1 MLRQL
6 KPRPRGLS
14 DEELFAGLLTAEPQV
29 FDHLYET
36 TYPMVRRTL
45 TERSCPPQEAED
57 LFQEALVALWQNA
70 RDGKYVLRPG
80 TRLSTY
86 LTHLCVNRWIDRT
99 RKVAFRRT
107 ESHEVVPER
116 GDANVTDE
124 DPEYVLRELRHAR
137 LDEAFAQLGAACQE
151 LLKRFYFE
159 RLSLEEIAEERGVS
173 TASAKTIKYRC
184 MQRLRRLCED
194 GTDDNAAT
202 KD

>member
-1 MLRQL
+1 MLRYL
-6 KPRPRGLS
+6 KTRARS

-29 FDHLYET
+29 FDHLYEIT
-36 TYPMVRRTL
+36 FPMVRRTL
-45 TERSCPPQEAED
+45 SERSCPPQEAED

-70 RDGKYVLRPG
+70 RDGKYVLRSG

-86 LTHLCVNRWIDRT
+86 LTQLCVNRWIDRT

-107 ESHEVVPER
+107 ESHEAVPER
-116 GDANVTDE
+116 GDANVTDA
-124 DPEYVLRELRHAR
+124 DPEYLLRELRHER
-137 LDEAFAQLGAACQE
+137 LDEAFARLGDACRD
-151 LLKRFYFE
+151 LLKKFYFE
-159 RLSLEEIAEERGVS
+159 RCSLEEIAEERQVS

-194 GTDDNAAT
+194 GTEDQDQT